1 MDIHSQPISIST
13 ALEITRVVDDRCNS
27 LENPG
32 KATHPNLVVFGRG
45 PTNAKMFFLD
55 DGVLQ
60 ETTEITSG
68 GAWLIRLAAETGSH
82 CFSVC
87 TSSGAVSP
95 SWDITVVASTP
106 KYYGIMWD
114 RV

>member
-1 MDIHSQPISIST
+1 MGIHFLPISISA
-13 ALEITRVVDDRCNS
+13 ALEITRIVDDRCKS
-27 LENPG
+27 LDKPG
-32 KATHPNLVVFGRG
+32 TTIHPGLVLFGHG
-45 PTNAKMFFLD
+45 PTNAKIFLLD
-55 DGVLQ
+55 HGVLQ
-60 ETTEITSG
+60 QNTQINSG

-114 RV
+114 RF

>member
-1 MDIHSQPISIST
+1 MGIHFQPTSNSA
-13 ALEITRVVDDRCNS
+13 ALEITRIVDDRCKS
-27 LENPG
+27 LDKPGSTINPG
-32 KATHPNLVVFGRG
+32 LVLFGRG
-45 PTNAKMFFLD
+45 PTKAKIFFLD
-55 DGVLQ
+55 YGVLQ

-106 KYYGIMWD
+106 KYYGIMLD
-114 RV
+114 RF